1 MGSDRSTLSSLHAS
15 DTLRHA
21 AVSVGLAEWSCVLNY
36 LVLIKLSYK
45 IDELFKKIF
54 FSQELQMEDNTNNA
68 NKSNSKMAKSTL
80 SFNLRASP
88 QHSHDEG
95 KIMVMDSVLKRHQQ
109 QIPEIIKKVL

>member
-1 MGSDRSTLSSLHAS
+1 MVPSLAWHLGVPWDVCGGPTMGSDRSTLSSLHAS

-54 FSQELQMEDNTNNA
+54 F
-68 NKSNSKMAKSTL
+68 
-80 SFNLRASP
+80 FPRAA
-88 QHSHDEG
+88 DG
-95 KIMVMDSVLKRHQQ
+95 R
-109 QIPEIIKKVL
+109 